1 MHKRRNYKKV
11 LLAVISAVLCLITAF
26 GLTAC
31 GKKDGSDGDGGTKV
45 SDKEWQKR
53 LSWEDCES
61 YTYEM
66 WDNITEHSAKLKSD
80 PSVSVAY
87 STKLIYEY
95 DLKNNK
101 LCYMIEY
108 VFKDKTIDI
117 YDTELAEEYNHKG
130 SYIKVSDGVYRSVSW
145 YEAKVGDLWYEIN
158 DKYDKDGKF
167 IGWYGVVQGSHT
179 DVGKLQIETLPMFKA
194 TRSAFTYD
202 KETGI
207 YTMSMEGVVLERIS
221 FPSAGGVIIISG
233 TGDEGLSYQYYHS
246 KNATTVT
253 IPEWEIKTES

>member
-1 MHKRRNYKKV
+1 MSKRRNYKKV

-66 WDNITEHSAKLKSD
+66 WNNITEYSVKLKSD
-80 PSVSVAY
+80 PSVSVVYNANI
-87 STKLIYEY
+87 IYQI

-101 LCYMIEY
+101 SCDINEY

-117 YDTELAEEYNHKG
+117 YDTELADRSNDYV
-130 SYIKVSDGVYRSVSW
+130 KVSDGVYRSIVG
-145 YEAKVGDLWYEIN
+145 YEAKVGDLWYEIS
-158 DKYDKDGKF
+158 KKHDKDGKF
-167 IGWYGVVQGSHT
+167 IGWQGVVQKSHI
-179 DVGKLQIETLPMFKA
+179 DVGKLQIETLPMYKA

-207 YTMSMEGVVLERIS
+207 YVMSMEGVVLERIS

-233 TGDEGLSYQYYHS
+233 TSDEALSYQYYHS

-253 IPEWEIKTES
+253 LHEWEIKTES